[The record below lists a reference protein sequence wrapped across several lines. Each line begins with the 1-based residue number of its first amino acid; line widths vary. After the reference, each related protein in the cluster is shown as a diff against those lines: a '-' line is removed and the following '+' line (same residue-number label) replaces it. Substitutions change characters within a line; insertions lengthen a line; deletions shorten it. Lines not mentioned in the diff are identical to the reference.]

1 MTEQEI
7 SQIAAKVVS
16 DSKFWIALIGIIG
29 AVIGSIVTI
38 VGNLVIEWFK
48 ARNERNIAK
57 ARQDILKNML
67 SDPKFEWRNISTLAA
82 VIGCDEESTKHHLI
96 AINARGSEKNDGK
109 WGLISRH
116 PLKDITRNNT

>member
-29 AVIGSIVTI
+29 AVIGSILTI

-82 VIGCDEESTKHHLI
+82 VIGCDEESTKNHLI

-116 PLKDITRNNT
+116 PLKDITRNNR